1 MVAVE
6 PGLGAYQ
13 AANLEP
19 DSDSMVIVSQGKSSG
34 GGPTVRLADSTKRP
48 PTIQAATTNAIPNN
62 NKTANR
68 IRRMSFGL
76 RCMR

>member
-19 DSDSMVIVSQGKSSG
+19 DSDSIVIVSQGKSSG

-48 PTIQAATTNAIPNN
+48 PTIQTATTNAIPQST
-62 NKTANR
+62 KTVSK

-76 RCMR
+76 RSIH

>member
-19 DSDSMVIVSQGKSSG
+19 DSIVIVSQGKSSG
-34 GGPTVRLADSTKRP
+34 GGPTVRLAGSTKRP
-48 PTIQAATTNAIPNN
+48 PTIQTATTNAIPQST
-62 NKTANR
+62 KTVSK

-76 RCMR
+76 RSIH